1 MDIFERLNT
10 ALVKRESN
18 KQLLQER
25 ITKKEELI
33 KEMETVMKSQVLLQ
47 NIAGEVQSQL
57 SSKIDTILNL
67 GLQTCFPEYNFHLE
81 PVPSRGKTEY
91 RFVFKLG
98 QDEVDPLTQNG
109 GGFVDLICFLLRV
122 AVFTISNTS
131 SQIVFDEPFKFVS
144 RTLRPKV
151 AELLSAMS
159 EQMNLQFIYV
169 THIDELSETANKKV
183 IVKKIKGVSE
193 IC

>member
-1 MDIFERLNT
+1 MDIFEKLNT

-25 ITKKEELI
+25 IAKKEELI

-57 SSKIDTILNL
+57 SSKIDTIVNL

-91 RFVFKLG
+91 HFVFKLG
-98 QDEVDPLTQNG
+98 KDEVDPLTQNG

-169 THIDELSETANKKV
+169 THIDELSETANKK
-183 IVKKIKGVSE
+183 ILVKKIKGVSE

>member
-1 MDIFERLNT
+1 MDIFEKLNT

-57 SSKIDTILNL
+57 SSKIDTIVNL
-67 GLQTCFPEYNFHLE
+67 GLQTCFPEYTFHLE
-81 PVPSRGKTEY
+81 PIPSRGKTEY
-91 RFVFKLG
+91 HFVFKLG
-98 QDEVDPLTQNG
+98 EDEVDPLTQNG

-122 AVFTISNTS
+122 AVFNISHTDNVM
-131 SQIVFDEPFKFVS
+131 VFDEPMKFLS
-144 RTLRPKV
+144 KGFREKISDLLHTLSNKLDV
-151 AELLSAMS
+151 
-159 EQMNLQFIYV
+159 QFIEV
-169 THIDELSETANKKV
+169 THISEMMENSDKQFV
-183 IVKKIKGVSE
+183 IKKINGVSE
-193 IC
+193 VL